1 MVFLRIFDWFLGFLM
16 SLFTAFLMVWIVG
29 PEWNGFL
36 SMIFGMVLGM
46 AIPCL
51 FLFIPI
57 PFLADFEVMIPG
69 MVCAMVTGMIIGM
82 MIPVNNITDQM
93 LVFLSGGI
101 TVLTQ
106 ITFSLFNKR
115 VHGYVI
121 NLPTGGNADES
132 QLR

>member
-16 SLFTAFLMVWIVG
+16 SLSTAFLMISIVSL
-29 PEWNGFL
+29 EWNGFIA
-36 SMIFGMVLGM
+36 MIFGMVLGM

-51 FLFIPI
+51 LFFIPI

-82 MIPVNNITDQM
+82 MISVNNITYQM
-93 LVFLSGGI
+93 LVFLSGEI

-115 VHGYVI
+115 VHGYVV